1 MNNSIISSNSPPARP
16 TQQFWVGELL
26 DLAAIYIVVTK
37 NMSNSLEQL
46 DAVEIKVT
54 IKPEQIKVAEDLFKL
69 KQDESEKRKI
79 YFCEDIQTFRTTGK
93 LQLFEHGIIL
103 RLRKNQDNPDDS
115 TVKLRPVSSQI
126 SSEWRGIEGFKI
138 EGDWVGDR
146 RIESASFTTEQKQ
159 DEIEETLEGKRSLD
173 KLFSEQQEHF
183 LKTSAQIEIHLNNLQ
198 VLGPV
203 KAFRWK
209 PKLGGSLT
217 YPIRCERWHIPDGRQ
232 LLELSI
238 RVQPKHAQVAQ
249 EEFMQYLKDNKL
261 DPTGVQETKTRLVL
275 EYFANEL
282 QE

>member
-1 MNNSIISSNSPPARP
+1 
-16 TQQFWVGELL
+16 
-26 DLAAIYIVVTK
+26 
-37 NMSNSLEQL
+37 MSNSLDKL

-54 IKPEQIKVAEDLFKL
+54 IKPEQIEVAENLLEL

-79 YFCEDIQTFRTTGK
+79 YFCEDIQTFRTTKK

-126 SSEWRGIEGFKI
+126 SDQWRGIKGFKI

-146 RIESASFTTEQKQ
+146 RIESASFTTEQNQ
-159 DEIEETLEGKRSLD
+159 GEIEEAFQGDRLLD
-173 KLFSEQQEHF
+173 KLFSKQQERF
-183 LKTSAQIEIHLNNLQ
+183 LKTSAEIEVHLNNLQ

-203 KAFRWK
+203 QAFRWQ
-209 PKLGGSLT
+209 PKLSGGLI
-217 YPIRCERWHIPDGRQ
+217 YPIRCERWHIPCRQ

-238 RVQPKHAQVAQ
+238 RVQPEQAQVAQ
-249 EEFMQYLKDNKL
+249 EQFMQYLKHNKL
-261 DPTGVQETKTRLVL
+261 DSTGVQETKTRLVL

-282 QE
+282 QGQKYPN